1 MGEER
6 GTAPYVL
13 HEFEGRKERESETER
28 QTERRQ
34 IKRLTIQN
42 VTRRAART

>member
-13 HEFEGRKERESETER
+13 HEYEGRLERESENETTKQKDAKSNR
-28 QTERRQ
+28 
-34 IKRLTIQN
+34 
-42 VTRRAART
+42 